1 MRFVDEA
8 KIYVKAGDGGR
19 GCVSFRREKYVPR
32 GGPDGGDGGRGG
44 HVIFRANSHLHTLLD
59 FKYRQHFKAQRGQ
72 HGRGKRQTGKRG
84 EDLVIDVP
92 VGTIVRDAET
102 GELIADLVRDG
113 QEVIVARGGRGG
125 WGNWH
130 FATPTRQ
137 APRYAQPGEKGEERW
152 LLLELKL
159 LADVGLVGEPNVGK
173 STLVAAL
180 SAARPKIADYPFTTL
195 VPQLGVVEAA
205 DFPPFVIAEIPGLLE
220 GAHEGVGLGCR
231 FLRHIERNMIIAY
244 VLDAS
249 KIAPEAPLASL
260 KKLKKELEAYNP
272 ILLEKKQIVIINKID
287 LPAARE
293 DLSFL
298 ENALKAEGWVYY
310 KVSALTKEGIDMLK
324 QELAKA
330 VCGMKNKEKSESVI
344 SVTD

>member
-19 GCVSFRREKYVPR
+19 GCISFRREKYIPR

-44 HVIFRANSHLHTLLD
+44 HVILRANPHLHTLLD

-84 EDLVIDVP
+84 KDLIVDVP
-92 VGTIVRDAET
+92 VGTVVRDAET
-102 GELIADLVRDG
+102 GKIIADLVRNG
-113 QEVIVARGGRGG
+113 QVVIVARGGRGG
-125 WGNWH
+125 LGNWH
-130 FATPTRQ
+130 FATPTQQ

-173 STLVAAL
+173 STLIAAL

-195 VPQLGVVEAA
+195 APQLGVVETV
-205 DFPPFVIAEIPGLLE
+205 DYPPFVIAEIPGLLE
-220 GAHEGVGLGCR
+220 GAHQGVGLGCR

-244 VLDAS
+244 VLDVS
-249 KIAPEAPLASL
+249 KVTPETPLISL
-260 KKLKKELEAYNP
+260 ERVRKELKAYNP

-287 LPAARE
+287 LPEAKKHLPWLEEVLKRE
-293 DLSFL
+293 
-298 ENALKAEGWVYY
+298 KWTYW
-310 KVSALTKEGIDMLK
+310 KVSAKTKEGVETLK
-324 QELAKA
+324 KKLAQAVYELKDSYKLE
-330 VCGMKNKEKSESVI
+330 VQ
-344 SVTD
+344 